1 METHVS
7 ITFTNFTLS
16 SNEANTPLQM
26 EIAYENKKI
35 KFNYP
40 QTEPLKLNFSSKFIQ
55 DKVSLVLS
63 ASIDSTHSKKNKI
76 QFRGDITLNKT
87 IFADNNKTIYEK
99 NITMIP
105 TEPIKEMKEMKDM
118 KKIGKIFMQMQLLDP
133 IEEWKKNFKNLNKK
147 KTGPKLKNTNVS
159 NNDSLSNNKANNVNN
174 NGTSNKTSNKQL
186 SYKKS
191 KKSGDILSEVTIEPI
206 NDDEIE
212 DNKAINELNKLI
224 SLDHINQ
231 LKEILKKDYKK
242 IFPNDINALK
252 TLNENLYQKYNQLSI
267 KYNEILQGLND
278 ANENIRKKAV
288 EYFNEYKDLKVKLE
302 QKKNEYNKKQKNIDN
317 EISKN
322 KQENE
327 NIKNNLQKYYNEKDF
342 FFKKLSS
349 PPKQEEKKAAAPQNI
364 NNNNEPNIAQLTN
377 NADIKMLRDGLKKIS
392 SLGYDLVDG
401 LNMTEE
407 EKKLLN
413 SLLEENSDNKS
424 NVKENNAEKKSN
436 ENDAKNNGEENDNE
450 ADKEDYD
457 LSNQIVGLIERD
469 VNDLY
474 MRKLIEQ
481 VKIDQIDAITYSFQ
495 GNTKTKEV
503 EFKIENGNLICNTGE
518 SFTVWL
524 ISNFSL

>member
-1 METHVS
+1 METHVL
-7 ITFTNFTLS
+7 ITFTNFTLT
-16 SNEANTPLQM
+16 SNESNSPLQM
-26 EIAYENKKI
+26 ELAYESKKI

-40 QTEPLKLNFSSKFIQ
+40 QTEPLKLNLSSKFIQ
-55 DKVSLVLS
+55 DKISLVLS
-63 ASIDSTHSKKNKI
+63 ISVDSGHSKKSKI

-105 TEPIKEMKEMKDM
+105 TEPIKEMKDMKDM
-118 KKIGKIFMQMQLLDP
+118 KKIGKIFMQIQLLDQ
-133 IEEWKKNFKNLNKK
+133 IEEWKKNMKNLNKK
-147 KTGPKLKNTNVS
+147 KTGTKLKNTNIS
-159 NNDSLSNNKANNVNN
+159 NNDSTSNNKNNSVNN
-174 NGTSNKTSNKQL
+174 NINNNNSNEKTSNKQL

-191 KKSGDILSEVTIEPI
+191 KKSGDILSDVTIEPI

-224 SLDHINQ
+224 SVDHINQ

-267 KYNEILQGLND
+267 KYNEILQGLNN

-288 EYFNEYKDLKVKLE
+288 EYFNEYKDLKTKLE
-302 QKKNEYNKKQKNIDN
+302 QKKSEYVKKQKNIDN

-322 KQENE
+322 QQENE
-327 NIKNNLQKYYNEKDF
+327 NIKNNLQNYYNEKDF
-342 FFKKLSS
+342 FFKKLSA
-349 PPKQEEKKAAAPQNI
+349 PPKQEEKKNTPQKA
-364 NNNNEPNIAQLTN
+364 NNNEPNISQLTN
-377 NADIKMLRDGLKKIS
+377 NTDIKMLRDGLKKIS
-392 SLGYDLVDG
+392 SLGYDLLDG
-401 LNMTEE
+401 LNITEE

-413 SLLEENSDNKS
+413 SLLGDLDNK
-424 NVKENNAEKKSN
+424 NNTEKKN
-436 ENDAKNNGEENDNE
+436 ENDAKNIEDVNDKDAGKE
-450 ADKEDYD
+450 ADKEDFD